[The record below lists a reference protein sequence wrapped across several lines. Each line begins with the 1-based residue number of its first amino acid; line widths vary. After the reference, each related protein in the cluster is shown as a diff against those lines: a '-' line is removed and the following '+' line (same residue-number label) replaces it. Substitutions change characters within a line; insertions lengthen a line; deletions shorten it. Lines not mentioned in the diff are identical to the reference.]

1 MGICAVNNLNK
12 DNREGEG
19 FFNEH
24 TKPIEPDKTQN
35 GNSQNGIQPSTPTE
49 GEGIQ
54 NNNINTPNSSAT
66 IKQPSENLENIII
79 NCKNYFESKKDF
91 IDRLNETSFTQGYLL
106 DLLWVNNWK
115 KNSNY
120 EWIKTEYF
128 DKGDEDIKSI
138 KNDILSNHKH
148 KEFKNLESND
158 IENYILDNDSKIKKM
173 LETNNSFIIINHK
186 FLKEFTTN
194 SNIKSINLSFS
205 PKQLKIQLY
214 NGEFKLFKTE
224 DIILNQEK
232 CLNSIT
238 NISTINKSPKN
249 NIPEIDN
256 NYNFELLK
264 HLFKNP
270 FFKMNLNSP
279 NNELCSAYI
288 VNKDIISKIKGLY
301 NLKDEIL
308 PIFDNEKLLEGITY
322 QNFDDNYKKI
332 INHIYENKIDFLNK
346 IKKYEEPGGITFNET
361 EFIIKEEIM
370 VGKPN
375 LKYYF
380 NFEIIDK
387 NFGDFLKKLYSNL
400 MLFQVSY
407 IKIENKIFLIIN
419 SKQKN
424 IYEILSFI
432 PDNYDLDFEYV
443 IEIIQANNINDV
455 CSIIRYII
463 PNLQNKAVFSPGM
476 IIKGANNA
484 SLIFHQIN
492 QKDLGS
498 PPNVNKTERNDN
510 TNEND
515 KFISRTGIG
524 PGINQNM
531 IFQGPINANTP
542 IQTSSNT
549 TIGRNILNQNNP
561 KSSDL
566 SKQFFLIDKN
576 FFDIIS
582 PKLNLENNG
591 IFTQINVPQNISQ
604 NGINYSIVN
613 INHKQFYYPTNFNII
628 YKTMFS
634 KINNIYKN
642 QSVQNLVEEIYLI
655 PVNGGFFFS
664 FKNNMFVNI
673 NNLIY
678 LFSKNEK
685 SKKLCAIIECINNN
699 DKFNRLSL
707 INQNPFHKDVFQK
720 PEILKTL
727 PYSPLYLIN
736 DNPPINI
743 ANKQQIIT
751 NPSPKGFINDI
762 ITPQQALKPSNDGN
776 LGIPPSNINIS
787 DRLKT
792 FILFA
797 LAQEYKKVDTNFQ
810 KYYLINPEWLEHY
823 QFQKIKNLV
832 QNKLEKIV
840 GLWNISYDLN
850 SLSQIIPILDQE
862 KLKKY
867 DSKMMTNPQK
877 DFLVPSEKIS
887 VYDKYIDIYGKFV
900 LANENIFNLLKK
912 YFQIKQE
919 SLLL

>member
-1 MGICAVNNLNK
+1 MGICAATVNSPNK
-12 DNREGEG
+12 DYREGEG
-19 FFNEH
+19 YFNEH
-24 TKPIEPDKTQN
+24 R
-35 GNSQNGIQPSTPTE
+35 QNGIQPSTPIE
-49 GEGIQ
+49 GKGIQ
-54 NNNINTPNSSAT
+54 NNNINTPNSPTT
-66 IKQPSENLENIII
+66 ITQPSENLENIII

-91 IDRLNETSFTQGYLL
+91 INRLNENSITQGYLL
-106 DLLWVNNWK
+106 DLSWVNNWK

-128 DKGDEDIKSI
+128 DKGNEDIKAI
-138 KNDILSNHKH
+138 KNDILSNHNH
-148 KEFKNLESND
+148 KEFKNLERND
-158 IENYILDNDSKIKKM
+158 IENYILDSDIKIKKM
-173 LETNNSFIIINHK
+173 LETNNSYILINHK

-194 SNIKSINLSFS
+194 SNIKPINLSFS

-214 NGEFKLFKTE
+214 NGEFKSFKTD
-224 DIILNQEK
+224 DIILNKEK
-232 CLNSIT
+232 CINSIT
-238 NISTINKSPKN
+238 NISAINKSQKN

-256 NYNFELLK
+256 TYNFELLK

-288 VNKDIISKIKGLY
+288 VSKDIISKIKGLY

-332 INHIYENKIDFLNK
+332 INHIYKNKIDFLNK

-361 EFIIKEEIM
+361 ECIIKEAII

-387 NFGDFLKKLYSNL
+387 NFGDFLRKFHSNL
-400 MLFQVSY
+400 ILFQVSY
-407 IKIENKIFLIIN
+407 IKIQNKIFLIID

-515 KFISRTGIG
+515 KFISRTVIG

-531 IFQGPINANTP
+531 IFQGPINANNP

-613 INHKQFYYPTNFNII
+613 TNNKQFYYPSYFNII
-628 YKTMFS
+628 DKAMFS
-634 KINNIYKN
+634 KINSIYKN

-678 LFSKNEK
+678 LISNNEK

-707 INQNPFHKDVFQK
+707 INQNPFHNDVFQK

-736 DNPPINI
+736 PPINI
-743 ANKQQIIT
+743 TNKQQTIM
-751 NPSPKGFINDI
+751 NPSPQGFINDTFNSN
-762 ITPQQALKPSNDGN
+762 ITPQQALNPSNDGN

-797 LAQEYKKVDTNFQ
+797 LAQEYKIESNFQ

-832 QNKLEKIV
+832 KSKIEKIV
-840 GLWNISYDLN
+840 SLWNTSYDLN
-850 SLSQIIPILDQE
+850 SLSQIIPILDPE

-867 DSKMMTNPQK
+867 DSKMMTNHK
-877 DFLVPSEKIS
+877 KIS
-887 VYDKYIDIYGKFV
+887 
-900 LANENIFNLLKK
+900 
-912 YFQIKQE
+912 
-919 SLLL
+919 